1 MAYFELKAL
10 FSTILIIVIF
20 VCIETFICLFVCS
33 RITWQSRFSSTFQS
47 LSIAW
52 YASLPDQVCNSPYC
66 QSYSFYNVGSKNLGF
81 NQLIIP
87 KLIFF
92 LYSYHL
98 SGCHCID
105 IVRRNSVMVTHWSLR
120 VKSLIICRLPS
131 KEMLNKWKFWGLLH
145 WLMKV
150 KLTGKFSAL
159 M

>member
-10 FSTILIIVIF
+10 FSIILIVIF
-20 VCIETFICLFVCS
+20 VCIETFICLFLCS

-87 KLIFF
+87 KFIFF
-92 LYSYHL
+92 LYSYNL
-98 SGCHCID
+98 SGWHCIED
-105 IVRRNSVMVTHWSLR
+105 IVRRNSVLVTHGSLR
-120 VKSLIICRLPS
+120 VKSLIIYRLPS

>member
-1 MAYFELKAL
+1 MLYSPSDAAPQFLGKFFPLINFQMSYFEFKAL

-20 VCIETFICLFVCS
+20 VCIETFICLFFCS

-52 YASLPDQVCNSPYC
+52 YASLPDQICNSPYS
-66 QSYSFYNVGSKNLGF
+66 QSYGFYNVGSKNLAF

-98 SGCHCID
+98 SGWHCID
-105 IVRRNSVMVTHWSLR
+105 IVRRNSVLVTHGS
-120 VKSLIICRLPS
+120 
-131 KEMLNKWKFWGLLH
+131 
-145 WLMKV
+145 
-150 KLTGKFSAL
+150 
-159 M
+159 